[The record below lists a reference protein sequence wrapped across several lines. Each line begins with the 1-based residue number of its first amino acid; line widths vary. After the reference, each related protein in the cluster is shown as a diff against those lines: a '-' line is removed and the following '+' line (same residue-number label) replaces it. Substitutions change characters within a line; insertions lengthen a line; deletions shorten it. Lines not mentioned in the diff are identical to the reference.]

1 MLTRLIQ
8 GEDNGERLTSKELL
22 HNCIFLLN
30 AGHETTTNLIGN
42 GLVALSENPA
52 QKTRLIEQPESD
64 QDRGRGNPAL
74 SKVRTSSATA

>member
-8 GEDNGERLTSKELL
+8 GEANGERLTAKELL

-42 GLVALSENPA
+42 GLVTLSSIR
-52 QKTRLIEQPESD
+52 TR
-64 QDRGRGNPAL
+64 
-74 SKVRTSSATA
+74 SSG